1 MSIVSAT
8 DSFVMLR
15 AYHDK
20 GTTRLPNTSTIR
32 KYELLFL
39 NFLEAN
45 FKWMKPLWR
54 LQCQSPQILGP
65 FSQVPVFHGISLTK
79 SPRPPSSTLVGQSQP
94 SHWHSTLKGE
104 PGREGGIRGRITKLG
119 NFGATVFCCLIA
131 HLSNWG
137 SILETLYIVHV
148 VLLYGPKNLDT
159 CRKFMRAF
167 PGMVH
172 SGRLGTIKQLSGV
185 A

>member
-45 FKWMKPLWR
+45 F
-54 LQCQSPQILGP
+54 
-65 FSQVPVFHGISLTK
+65 QVDEAAV
-79 SPRPPSSTLVGQSQP
+79 
-94 SHWHSTLKGE
+94 E
-104 PGREGGIRGRITKLG
+104 ITM
-119 NFGATVFCCLIA
+119 
-131 HLSNWG
+131 
-137 SILETLYIVHV
+137 SIPT
-148 VLLYGPKNLDT
+148 N
-159 CRKFMRAF
+159 
-167 PGMVH
+167 
-172 SGRLGTIKQLSGV
+172 LGTFFTSSCFSWDKPHQVTQATI
-185 A
+185 

>member
-1 MSIVSAT
+1 M
-8 DSFVMLR
+8 
-15 AYHDK
+15 
-20 GTTRLPNTSTIR
+20 NW
-32 KYELLFL
+32 L
-39 NFLEAN
+39 NL
-45 FKWMKPLWR
+45 LWR
-54 LQCQSPQILGP
+54 LRCQIPTNLGS

-172 SGRLGTIKQLSGV
+172 SSRLGTIKQLSGV

>member
-1 MSIVSAT
+1 M
-8 DSFVMLR
+8 
-15 AYHDK
+15 K
-20 GTTRLPNTSTIR
+20 LP
-32 KYELLFL
+32 
-39 NFLEAN
+39 
-45 FKWMKPLWR
+45 WR

-94 SHWHSTLKGE
+94 SHWHSTSKGE
-104 PGREGGIRGRITKLG
+104 PGGREGGIRGRITKLG

-131 HLSNWG
+131 HLSDWE
-137 SILETLYIVHV
+137 SLLETPMLGMYIVHWTCS
-148 VLLYGPKNLDT
+148 LLYGPRNLDT
-159 CRKFMRAF
+159 CLKFMRAF
-167 PGMVH
+167 PGMVQ